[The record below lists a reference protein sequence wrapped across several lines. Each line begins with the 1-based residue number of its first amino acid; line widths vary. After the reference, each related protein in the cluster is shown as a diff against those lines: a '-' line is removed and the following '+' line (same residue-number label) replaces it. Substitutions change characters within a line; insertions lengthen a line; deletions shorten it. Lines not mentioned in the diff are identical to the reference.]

1 MRATYII
8 KDVVLK
14 FPVDVNVAVHC
25 LQDPFDVDEF
35 VERLAWRSTGG
46 TRNVE
51 NFDPLLLH
59 AAFEKTIRDLKEMNV
74 GVMKQVEQL
83 ETECNDEEKAHWQ
96 RVAKLHE
103 HNQVLCHIVFDC
115 KLSFDAMYITCES
128 RT

>member
-1 MRATYII
+1 M
-8 KDVVLK
+8 VLC
-14 FPVDVNVAVHC
+14 C

-35 VERLAWRSTGG
+35 VERLAWRTTGG

-51 NFDPLLLH
+51 NFDPLCLH

-74 GVMKQVEQL
+74 SVMKQVEQL

-103 HNQVLCHIVFDC
+103 HNQVLCVVTSGC
-115 KLSFDAMYITCES
+115 S
-128 RT
+128 